1 MKKCL
6 RVFSLVMIV
15 IIAISSFS
23 VSAYSANTDKF
34 MMDLLADI
42 DLSYKNEIKP
52 YFYPEIF
59 KGDTD
64 IWFYYNMLY
73 AHYENNQTEPEYVV
87 FIAETSTWH
96 EPAIVTRNVGDCL
109 IYNSSINYPYDLA
122 HYVYVPSLQKVYTLE
137 EAYYSEEL
145 DISDAMKSGR
155 VGLHRGD
162 INYDRSCD
170 IFDATIIQLHLVSLD
185 IDDRITEGRMDLDGS
200 DDVSIV
206 DVTKLQRYLARLD
219 DSLTVVTSSSES

>member
-1 MKKCL
+1 MKRYL
-6 RVFSLVMIV
+6 SILSLIMV
-15 IIAISSFS
+15 IIVAFSSLS
-23 VSAYSANTDKF
+23 VSAYSTNTEKF

-42 DLSYKNEIKP
+42 DLSYEDEIKP
-52 YFYPEIF
+52 CFYPEIF
-59 KGDTD
+59 KGDPY

-96 EPAIVTRNVGDCL
+96 EPSIVTRNVGDCL

-145 DISDAMKSGR
+145 DISDAMRSGR

-170 IFDATIIQLHLVSLD
+170 IFDATIIQRHLVSLD
-185 IDDRITEGRMDLDGS
+185 IDERITDGRMDLDGS

-206 DVTKLQRYLARLD
+206 DVTKLQRYLVGLED
-219 DSLTVVTSSSES
+219 TLTLKK

>member
-6 RVFSLVMIV
+6 RILSLVMIV
-15 IIAISSFS
+15 IIAFSSFS
-23 VSAYSANTDKF
+23 VTAYSSNNLEKF

-42 DLSYKNEIKP
+42 DLSYEEEIKP
-52 YFYPEIF
+52 CFYPEIF

-73 AHYENNQTEPEYVV
+73 AHHENYQTEPEYVV
-87 FIAETSTWH
+87 FIAKTSTWN
-96 EPAIVTRNVGDCL
+96 EPSTVSRGVGDCL
-109 IYNSSINYPYDLA
+109 IYNSSISRPYDLA

-137 EAYYSEEL
+137 EAYYSDEI
-145 DISDAMKSGR
+145 DISAAMRSGR

-170 IFDATIIQLHLVSLD
+170 IMDATIIQMYLAGLD
-185 IDDRITEGRMDLDGS
+185 IGESIMSDRMDLDGS
-200 DDVSIV
+200 EGVSIL
-206 DVTKLQRYLARLD
+206 DATKLQLYLASLD
-219 DSLTVVTSSSES
+219 DCLSVD